1 MNIDEWVGHI
11 DLRRAERV
19 LHGEARL
26 RERLRYDRR
35 AQPDLVRVNGRP
47 GEMPVGFDAWQV
59 SAIGLVSVYFYDSED
74 TEYFTPEYWAAA
86 KREWIE

>member
-26 RERLRYDRR
+26 REQLRHDRT
-35 AQPDLVRVNGRP
+35 AQPDLVRVDGRP
-47 GEMPVGFDAWQV
+47 GEMPVGYDAWI
-59 SAIGLVSVYFYDSED
+59 SAAAGVVGIYFYDTET
-74 TEYFTPEYWAAA
+74 TEYFAPEQWAAA